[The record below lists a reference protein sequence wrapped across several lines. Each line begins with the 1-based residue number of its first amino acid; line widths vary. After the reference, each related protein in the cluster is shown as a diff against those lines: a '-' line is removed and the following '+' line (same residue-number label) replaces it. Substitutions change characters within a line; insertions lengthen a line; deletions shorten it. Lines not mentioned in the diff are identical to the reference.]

1 MERVLRGLQWQTCLL
16 YLDDVIVYGTSFDQA
31 LSRLTEVFQRLRE
44 AKLKLNPSKC
54 CLFQREVSYLG
65 HIVSSKGIAPNPE
78 KITAVVD
85 WPTPCSVTEVRSFIG
100 LCSYYRR
107 FIQGF
112 SRVCAPLFRL
122 TEKETKFVW
131 CDECDLALRS

>member
-1 MERVLRGLQWQTCLL
+1 MLL
-16 YLDDVIVYGTSFDQA
+16 
-31 LSRLTEVFQRLRE
+31 
-44 AKLKLNPSKC
+44 
-54 CLFQREVSYLG
+54 VSARSQLPRA
-65 HIVSSKGIAPNPE
+65 HCSSKGIAPNPE

-112 SRVCAPLFRL
+112 SRVCAPLL

-131 CDECDLALRS
+131 CDECDLAFKKLKHALTPVPY